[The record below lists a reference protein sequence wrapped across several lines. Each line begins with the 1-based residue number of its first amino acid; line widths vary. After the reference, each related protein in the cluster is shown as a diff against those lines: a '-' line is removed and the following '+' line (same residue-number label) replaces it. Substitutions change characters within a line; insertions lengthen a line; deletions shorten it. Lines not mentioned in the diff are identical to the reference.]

1 MSTLI
6 GWLAE
11 GIEPTVKAPEGGS
24 GTRWV
29 KSVAPSDLEEA
40 TPEE

>member
-1 MSTLI
+1 LSTLI

-11 GIEPTVKAPEGGS
+11 EIESTVEAHEGGS
-24 GTRWV
+24 GTLCV